1 MQSVAGGTRAVR
13 TLTALSALSVLGC
26 VGAFVTLHFLPIS
39 SGLNP
44 VSVPLSNYALTPA
57 GWLFNAGVVA
67 LVVGLLFLLA
77 ALVAAGELSRA
88 SLPVLVTAGCC
99 LALTVVVIFPDRT
112 LPDGALTSAAELH
125 WVAAM
130 AAFAGLPVAPLL
142 LARRHRMPIGCS
154 GLPRVAGWLA
164 KGAAVWFV
172 ALLGGSIMAF
182 TDRRHVWHI
191 GGVVERALAGSEIV
205 AALLLTVWL
214 WRGCRCH
221 RRDESPAVVES
232 AGAPLASAA

>member
-1 MQSVAGGTRAVR
+1 MQAATGGIRVVR
-13 TLTALSALSVLGC
+13 TLTALSALAVLSC
-26 VGAFVTLHFLPIS
+26 LSAFLVLHLLPIS
-39 SGLNP
+39 GRLSP

-57 GWLFNAGVVA
+57 GWLFNAGVLA
-67 LVVGLLFLLA
+67 LILGLLCLLA
-77 ALVAAGELSRA
+77 ALVAAGELSRV
-88 SLPVLVTAGCC
+88 SPPVLVTVGCC
-99 LALTVVVIFPDRT
+99 LALCVVVLFPNRT

-142 LARRHRMPIGCS
+142 LARRHRMRVGCS

-164 KGAAVWFV
+164 TGATVWFV
-172 ALLGGSIMAF
+172 ALLSGSIMAF
-182 TDRRHVWHI
+182 TDHRHVWHI

-205 AALLLTVWL
+205 AALLLAVWL

-221 RRDESPAVVES
+221 RPAQPVAAADRTEP
-232 AGAPLASAA
+232 ALATAA

>member
-1 MQSVAGGTRAVR
+1 MQAATRGTRVVR
-13 TLTALSALSVLGC
+13 TLTALSALAVLCC
-26 VGAFVTLHFLPIS
+26 VSAFLVLHLLPIS
-39 SGLNP
+39 GRLDP

-57 GWLFNAGVVA
+57 GWLFNAGVLA
-67 LVVGLLFLLA
+67 LILGLLCLLA
-77 ALVAAGELSRA
+77 ALVAAGELSRV
-88 SLPVLVTAGCC
+88 SPPVLVTEGCC
-99 LALTVVVIFPDRT
+99 LALCVVVLFPNRT

-142 LARRHRMPIGCS
+142 LARRHRMRVGCS

-164 KGAAVWFV
+164 TGATIWFV

-182 TDRRHVWHI
+182 TDHRHVWHI

-205 AALLLTVWL
+205 AALLLAVWL

-221 RRDESPAVVES
+221 RPTQPVAPAEP
-232 AGAPLASAA
+232 AEPALATAA